1 MLLHVVRKG
10 GTGFPVC
17 VSERTAACIPPH
29 HLRVIIAIK
38 KERGLDGFRVHEL

>member
-17 VSERTAACIPPH
+17 ERTAACIPPH

-38 KERGLDGFRVHEL
+38 KRARPGWISRA

>member
-38 KERGLDGFRVHEL
+38 KRARPGRISRA